1 MEKQFLTIEE
11 VMQITGQS
19 RTTIWRRTK
28 DGSYKT
34 LIHAGRPLYHVSQFK
49 EGSEADGRS
58 N

>member
-1 MEKQFLTIEE
+1 MEKQFFTIEE

-34 LIHAGRPLYHVSQFK
+34 LVHAGRPLYYVSQFK
-49 EGSEADGRS
+49 EGSES
-58 N
+58 KTESI